1 MSALPLP
8 LTDNLQILRTMAL
21 INSLIPSFGRTLARR
36 ENGVDQSL
44 GPTVK
49 PQYEI
54 KETDEAYGL
63 TVYLPGVAKDGLE
76 ITTDAAE
83 FRLVGRRGW
92 KQPEGWT
99 ALYREST
106 SAAFEL
112 VLAHDNA
119 IDADRIAAE
128 LRDGV
133 LRVSLPKAE
142 AIKPRK
148 IAVS

>member
-1 MSALPLP
+1 MS
-8 LTDNLQILRTMAL
+8 L
-21 INSLIPSFGRTLARR
+21 INTLIPSFNWLPARTQRSSQHA
-36 ENGVDQSL
+36 DL

-49 PQYEI
+49 PLYEI
-54 KETDEAYGL
+54 KENDDAYGV
-63 TVYLPGVAKDGLE
+63 TVYLPGVTKDGLE
-76 ITTDAAE
+76 LTAEAGE
-83 FRLVGRRGW
+83 FRIVGRRAW

-99 ALYREST
+99 ALYRET
-106 SAAFEL
+106 ADAPYEL
-112 VLAHDNA
+112 VLTHDNA
-119 IDADRIAAE
+119 IDADKIAAE